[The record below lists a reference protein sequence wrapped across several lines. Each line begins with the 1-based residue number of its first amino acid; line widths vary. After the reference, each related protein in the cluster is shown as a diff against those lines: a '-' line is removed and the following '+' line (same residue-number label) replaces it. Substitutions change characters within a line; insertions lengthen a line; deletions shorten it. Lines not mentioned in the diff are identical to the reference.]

1 MQLLEKILRWISWL
15 SIDVVL
21 GAVAGML
28 FFSKLFHVNLPW
40 QPYLLLGMA
49 VWCIYN
55 LDHLLD
61 SYQAGEKLSGRR
73 RFHHKARIPVLVS
86 IGVLGMLGLVGGF
99 WWFGWGLELQLTLL
113 LGGMIG
119 GIRFLVL
126 KFGKGWMKELSIA
139 LFYVIGISWLP
150 FLRSN
155 PLDGSTWL
163 GIFFILYVLL
173 AILNLLILSLLDQEE
188 DRLAGFFS
196 VSQEVDP
203 VILRHW
209 VIYLMYGLFSVLIL
223 VLLFA
228 PSFYR
233 LFAAFLFLMTLSHWF
248 IFKKDQMDA
257 EKKRISMEWTFVL
270 PALLTFLS

>member
-1 MQLLEKILRWISWL
+1 MQFFEKIIRWISWL
-15 SIDVVL
+15 SFDVVL
-21 GAVAGML
+21 GALAGML
-28 FFSKLFHVNLPW
+28 FFSRLFHVDLPW
-40 QPYLLLGMA
+40 QPYVLLGMA

-55 LDHLLD
+55 LDHFID
-61 SYQAGEKLSGRR
+61 ANQVGDKLSGRR
-73 RFHHKARIPVLVS
+73 RFHHQVRIPVL
-86 IGVLGMLGLVGGF
+86 IGVGVLALVGLIGGF
-99 WWFGWGLELQLTLL
+99 WWFGWGLELQLTFL
-113 LGGMIG
+113 LGAMIG

-126 KFGKGWMKELSIA
+126 KFGKGWMKEFSIA
-139 LFYVIGISWLP
+139 LFYVTGIFWLP

-155 PLDGSTWL
+155 PLDGSTWQ

-196 VSQEVDP
+196 VSQEVDS
-203 VILRHW
+203 VILKRW
-209 VIYLMYGLFSVLIL
+209 VTYLIYGLFSMLIL

-248 IFKKDQMDA
+248 IFKKDQMNA